1 VDARAESASVHSAP
15 FWNAGTDNPQGRSRE
30 PMSENST
37 DNIFDVAAD
46 LDTLALGVSPSQSLA
61 MLSAVMAQTL
71 GMAMYNAV
79 GAQQNASTVRGATI
93 TMACAGILSLPIAET
108 DKHSS
113 ASASAQAGA
122 AKPPLDLAAAKV
134 QGDSASPT
142 PGASASEQAGATAV
156 DNVIVDAINQ
166 IQSAV
171 MSPASVRSSGAGK
184 AYQLVAHSA
193 ALAVQD
199 AANALSGVST
209 LAATASAVALTR
221 FLTTGDP
228 KYLAGVAAAIDMVK
242 SATEEFAHISTAA
255 SVAVR
260 AFPSD

>member
-1 VDARAESASVHSAP
+1 MGAESASGNSIRSWSSAT
-15 FWNAGTDNPQGRSRE
+15 NNLQGRSRE

-37 DNIFDVAAD
+37 DNSFDAAAS

-79 GAQQNASTVRGATI
+79 GAQQNASTVRGAAI

-108 DKHSS
+108 DKHSQ

-122 AKPPLDLAAAKV
+122 VKQALDTAATKV
-134 QGDSASPT
+134 PGETASPT
-142 PGASASEQAGATAV
+142 PGASASRQAGAAAV
-156 DNVIVDAINQ
+156 DAVIIDAINQ
-166 IQSAV
+166 IQLAV
-171 MSPASVRSSGAGK
+171 MSPQSVRTSGAGK

-199 AANALSGVST
+199 AADALSGMST
-209 LAATASAVALTR
+209 IAATASGVALTR

-228 KYLAGVAAAIDMVK
+228 KYLAGVAAALDMVK
-242 SATEEFAHISTAA
+242 LATEDFTRVSTAA
-255 SVAVR
+255 SAAVNG
-260 AFPSD
+260 FPSG

>member
-1 VDARAESASVHSAP
+1 
-15 FWNAGTDNPQGRSRE
+15 
-30 PMSENST
+30 MSENST
-37 DNIFDVAAD
+37 DNNFDAAAT

-79 GAQQNASTVRGATI
+79 GAQQNASTVRGAAI

-122 AKPPLDLAAAKV
+122 VKPALDLAAKA
-134 QGDSASPT
+134 QGDSTSPT
-142 PGASASEQAGATAV
+142 PGASASAQAGATAV
-156 DNVIVDAINQ
+156 DAVIADAINQ
-166 IQSAV
+166 IQLAV
-171 MSPASVRSSGAGK
+171 MSPQSVRTSGAGK

-199 AANALSGVST
+199 AANALSGMST
-209 LAATASAVALTR
+209 IAATASGVALTR

-228 KYLAGVAAAIDMVK
+228 KYLAGVAAAVDMVK
-242 SATEEFAHISTAA
+242 LATDDFARVSAAA
-255 SVAVR
+255 SAAVNG
-260 AFPSD
+260 FPSG